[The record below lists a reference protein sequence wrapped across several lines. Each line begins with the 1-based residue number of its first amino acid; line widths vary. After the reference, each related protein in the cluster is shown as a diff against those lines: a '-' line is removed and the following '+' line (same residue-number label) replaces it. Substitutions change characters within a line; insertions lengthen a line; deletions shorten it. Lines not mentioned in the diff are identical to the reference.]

1 LKFDF
6 INQEIIMFEK
16 NNYSYELHPD
26 MLQKI
31 GEEFDTA
38 LITDQVAEAVKGK
51 TGKEAAQTAE
61 ALFAEYGKNWIRLA
75 HKLGDEYPDRTY
87 EVLLESVDNLNGY
100 YKFALVPQRFLEI
113 AYLSTQ
119 TISILPIIENSAN
132 QLVYRMVECSVY
144 NGLKEKAGEDLAKE
158 LPCASAC
165 LTACETLH
173 ADLEIDALVEME
185 AKLPADGYCQF
196 KARRA

>member
-6 INQEIIMFEK
+6 NDQEIIMFEK

-26 MLQKI
+26 MLEQI
-31 GEEFDTA
+31 GKEFDTA
-38 LITDQVAEAVKGK
+38 KITTEVAEAVKGK
-51 TGKEAAQTAE
+51 SGAVATSAAET
-61 ALFAEYGKNWIRLA
+61 LFAEYGKNWIRLA

-132 QLVYRMVECSVY
+132 QLVYRMVECTVY
-144 NGLKEKAGEDLAKE
+144 NGLIEKAGEEFAKE
-158 LPCASAC
+158 LTCASAC
-165 LTACETLH
+165 ITACETLH
-173 ADLEIDALVEME
+173 ADLDIDARIEME
-185 AKLPADGYCQF
+185 AKLPVDGYCQF
-196 KARRA
+196 KAKRA